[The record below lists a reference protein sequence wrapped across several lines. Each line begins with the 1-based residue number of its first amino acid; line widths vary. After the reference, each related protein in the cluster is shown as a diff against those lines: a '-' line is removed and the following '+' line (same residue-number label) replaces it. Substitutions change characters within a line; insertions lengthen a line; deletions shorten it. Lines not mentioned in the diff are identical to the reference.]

1 MTVCTVF
8 VKLSQLQNPINLI
21 VKDYKMLKQILLAA
35 AAAVSLSACV
45 GSQPYVSRLS
55 PEELRYNAES
65 VDRAE
70 RAERAERR
78 RENREEMMDA
88 ADAINRANRG
98 RKVYIIR

>member
-1 MTVCTVF
+1 
-8 VKLSQLQNPINLI
+8 
-21 VKDYKMLKQILLAA
+21 MLKQTALSLAA
-35 AAAVSLSACV
+35 ALSLGACV

-55 PEELRYNAES
+55 PEELRHNAES

-88 ADAINRANRG
+88 AEAIDRATRN